1 MVDLALLGGIPAGV
15 TTMLN
20 SGVVDFTPTTPV
32 VFPTQLIHT
41 SSVPVLATLR
51 NAGEDALSISSI
63 RVSGP
68 FHLGNGTTC
77 EDSVGGGASCMI
89 DVIFQPKSEGTFSGL
104 ITIVDSASSK
114 PQVIELSGVGTV
126 VKISPVS
133 LSFGDQKVGSR
144 SAAQTVTAVNKGG
157 TSITYSSVTI
167 QGADKND
174 FFEVDSCAGRSI
186 APGGSCEAKVTF
198 APSKTGRR
206 SGLLYFNFSAGSTV
220 SPQPVTLSGT
230 GD

>member
-20 SGVVDFTPTTPV
+20 SGAVDFTPTTPV

-41 SSVPVLATLR
+41 SSIPIVATL
-51 NAGEDALSISSI
+51 NNTGGTSLSISSI
-63 RVSGP
+63 RVSGL
-68 FHLGNGTTC
+68 FHLGSGTTC
-77 EDSVGGGASCMI
+77 EDSVGGGASCTI

-126 VKISPVS
+126 VKVSPVS
-133 LSFGDQKVGSR
+133 LSFGDQKVGSK
-144 SAAQTVTAVNKGG
+144 SAAQSVITTNKGG
-157 TSITYSSVTI
+157 TSITYSSVTV

-174 FFEVDSCAGRSI
+174 FSEVDSCTGRSI
-186 APGGSCEAKVTF
+186 PPGGSCEARVTF
-198 APSKTGRR
+198 APSKTGKR
-206 SGLLYFNFSAGSTV
+206 SGLLYFNFSTGGTV
-220 SPQPVTLSGT
+220 SPQPVTLTGT